1 MSKNEQTNP
10 LVQNI
15 KKISLSLID
24 DFPNH
29 PYHIIDD
36 ESMAELTESIRKNGL
51 ISPVIVRKKDGG
63 RYELISGH
71 RRKYACS
78 VLGYEEIRCNIIAVT
93 DDEAT
98 IIMVDSNCQRQKL
111 LPSEKAFAYK
121 MKLDAMKRQGKRTD
135 LTCVQNAH
143 RLKSRQILAEQ
154 EGKSEYQI
162 RRYIRLTYLIPE
174 LLEYVDAEKIK
185 LLPATEI
192 SYLGEEAQRD
202 LCDVIE
208 VCMAFTSHGQA
219 RRLRRLYESG
229 ELTYEKTLQ
238 ILEEEK
244 GNQKPKYRLSC
255 DKLSKYIPQG
265 TPDAK
270 AEEYIITALDY
281 YSRYLHKKS
290 VKQKA

>member
-24 DFPNH
+24 NFPNH

-63 RYELISGH
+63 KYELISGH

-143 RLKSRQILAEQ
+143 KLKSRQILADQ

-208 VCMAFTSHGQA
+208 VCMAFPSHGQA
-219 RRLRRLYESG
+219 RRLHRLYESG
-229 ELTYEKTLQ
+229 ELTYEKALQ

-244 GNQKPKYRLSC
+244 DNQKPKYRLSC

>member
-1 MSKNEQTNP
+1 
-10 LVQNI
+10 
-15 KKISLSLID
+15 
-24 DFPNH
+24 
-29 PYHIIDD
+29 
-36 ESMAELTESIRKNGL
+36 MAELTESIRKNGL

-135 LTCVQNAH
+135 LTCVHNAH
-143 RLKSRQILAEQ
+143 KLKSRQILADQ

-192 SYLGEEAQRD
+192 SYLCEEAQRD

-281 YSRYLHKKS
+281 YSRYLRKKS
-290 VKQKA
+290 IKQKA